1 MEAEELAAFSMVD
14 LLKVGGLDTMSVGTK
29 EVLVKA
35 EMEDMA
41 QELVLEDTAFR
52 ELKGTAKEAE
62 GTVGRELG
70 DMPVR
75 QLGDTTSLVVA

>member
-1 MEAEELAAFSMVD
+1 MEAEELATVSMEY
-14 LLKVGGLDTMSVGTK
+14 LLKVGGLDTMIVGTK

-52 ELKGTAKEAE
+52 ELKDTA
-62 GTVGRELG
+62 
-70 DMPVR
+70 
-75 QLGDTTSLVVA
+75 